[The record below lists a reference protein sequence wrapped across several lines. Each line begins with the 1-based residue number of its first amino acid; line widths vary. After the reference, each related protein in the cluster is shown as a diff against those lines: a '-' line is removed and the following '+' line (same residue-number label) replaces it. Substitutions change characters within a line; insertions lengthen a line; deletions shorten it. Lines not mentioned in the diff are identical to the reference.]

1 MATNRGFYQAK
12 PPTTSGSNAWVSSLR
27 SGPTSQIFGEPPC
40 GRVSQHASN
49 SIGISGEMSHGKEL
63 PAFFVLGHGV
73 NASSAR
79 SVGHTTSESPT
90 TINSGVGP
98 IRSTKEPGSYSE

>member
-12 PPTTSGSNAWVSSLR
+12 PPATSGSNTWVSSLR

-40 GRVSQHASN
+40 GRVRSTIEL
-49 SIGISGEMSHGKEL
+49 IGISGEVSPGKSSSL
-63 PAFFVLGHGV
+63 FGSRARL